1 MTTLTVHD
9 ITVVV
14 TAIFPNGVAGIIA
27 GYATCYTCKVCKKDV
42 TCAENLSSH
51 GICWDCARLICVSC
65 NAKNPG
71 YWGVDNSCL
80 ECQHYVCCDC
90 TYKFLEYIAHTAFIN
105 DCEEGNDDNGTIIT
119 WYEHEYCWTHCP
131 PEESDEEVSSGDGGD
146 EI

>member
-14 TAIFPNGVAGIIA
+14 TAIFPHGIAGIIA

-71 YWGVDNSCL
+71 HWGVDNSCL
-80 ECQHYVCCDC
+80 ECRHYVCCDC
-90 TYKFLEYIAHTAFIN
+90 TYKFLQYTAHTAFIN
-105 DCEEGNDDNGTIIT
+105 DCEEGNDSGTLIT

-131 PEESDEEVSSGDGGD
+131 PEESDEEVSSGDDGD